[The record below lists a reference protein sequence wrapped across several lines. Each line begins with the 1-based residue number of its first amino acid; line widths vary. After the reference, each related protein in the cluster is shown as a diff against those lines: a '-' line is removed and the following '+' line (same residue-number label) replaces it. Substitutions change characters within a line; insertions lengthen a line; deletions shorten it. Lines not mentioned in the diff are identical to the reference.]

1 LEVAQ
6 NGIDKK
12 LRPEKA
18 EDEVV
23 SDGIQALRNVV
34 ARPQTPNMK
43 NDENFKLSEWK
54 VGASKQELKEES
66 VKQKNFIKKEVA
78 ILFLQRILRG
88 RAQQNIMYEG
98 KEKRLA
104 LIEEL
109 LIVAKIPSLPENEAE
124 EILLQEHEENFRNAM
139 YEGLQG

>member
-1 LEVAQ
+1 MKQRHAIKREVA
-6 NGIDKK
+6 
-12 LRPEKA
+12 
-18 EDEVV
+18 V
-23 SDGIQALRNVV
+23 
-34 ARPQTPNMK
+34 
-43 NDENFKLSEWK
+43 
-54 VGASKQELKEES
+54 
-66 VKQKNFIKKEVA
+66 
-78 ILFLQRILRG
+78 LFLQRILRG